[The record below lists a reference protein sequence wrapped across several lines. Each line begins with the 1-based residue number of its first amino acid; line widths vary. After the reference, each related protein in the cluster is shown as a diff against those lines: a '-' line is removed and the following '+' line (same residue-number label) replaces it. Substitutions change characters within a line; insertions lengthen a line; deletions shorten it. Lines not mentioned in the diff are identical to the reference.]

1 MIRGIEIEIF
11 EIQHPPFYEEN
22 NFSYTVHS
30 DKTEF
35 KFSQNIKILSIP
47 SISQVNELKFVLY
60 IRGKEIGQSAIPPIC
75 SGETGKMQV
84 FKFTDSS
91 NDRKQLSTRNSSKTI
106 TIRCYIKAIYE
117 NPTQEYLNCLKSF
130 IIYLT
135 TKQDHEQSTCE
146 KLDFLVHSRTNFENQ
161 SEKTLDLL
169 ESQLSEKNK
178 IIHSFLKEF
187 HELRK
192 NSASISNENLELKKK
207 LNESLARFID
217 FTNRSLKESEVSE
230 TRKSGINQQYG
241 YEEKLN
247 QMTQDYLKLVKEMEE
262 RSNDFKFII
271 GKLVN
276 EKSSLS
282 EKNEELIRQVHKADR
297 DLEELGLQILQFKT
311 QAGLSSSTSL
321 LLSTLQNKID
331 LLESNLSSEKEKTQ
345 KLQNENIDLAA
356 TNKSLQCSLLSTSSE
371 LYTVSKKLQDLES
384 TLAINNT
391 QILHLLNEKSNLE
404 SKLIKL
410 SHVSEHNSELQQSNE
425 IVLKSNQHL
434 TQELESLQQLNTQL
448 TSSICKLDELTRSQ
462 SCKLESLGKAMQEKD
477 EELESLKEIIVEIQQ
492 LPHNPSLDSIDEQ
505 VCNILM
511 KSGSKSCSK
520 LTHESR
526 GLYLYDGHKVRI
538 RQQDGNLIANLNGL
552 DIPVE
557 EFFEDCFL
565 KEVSKIQ
572 ERKKEK
578 LRSLASR
585 NSKAPK
591 TKTLSPSCS
600 MKENVLSKSF
610 NSSQKIYMNK
620 SPRV

>member
-1 MIRGIEIEIF
+1 MIQGIEIEIF
-11 EIQHPPFYEEN
+11 EIQHPPFYEES
-22 NFSYTVHS
+22 NFSFTIHNDKS
-30 DKTEF
+30 DF
-35 KFSQNIKILSIP
+35 KFSQNSKILYIP
-47 SISQVNELKFVLY
+47 LISQSNELKFVLY
-60 IRGKEIGQSAIPPIC
+60 IRGREIGQSTIPSILP
-75 SGETGKMQV
+75 GETGKMQV

-91 NDRKQLSTRNSSKTI
+91 NDRKQLSTRSSSKTI

-130 IIYLT
+130 ISYLT
-135 TKQDHEQSTCE
+135 TKQDHDQSTFE
-146 KLDFLVHSRTNFENQ
+146 KLDFLVHSRNNFENH

-217 FTNRSLKESEVSE
+217 LSNRSLKESEESNS
-230 TRKSGINQQYG
+230 RKSGISQKQD

-276 EKSSLS
+276 EKSSLT
-282 EKNEELIRQVHKADR
+282 EKNEDLQKQLTKSNK
-297 DLEELGLQILQFKT
+297 DLEDLELQVLQFKT
-311 QAGLSSSTSL
+311 QSGLSNSTSL
-321 LLSTLQNKID
+321 LLTTLQNKID

-345 KLQNENIDLAA
+345 KLQNENNDLSSSI
-356 TNKSLQCSLLSTSSE
+356 KSLQSSLLSTSSE
-371 LYTVSKKLQDLES
+371 LYTTSKKYQDLES
-384 TLAINNT
+384 TLTINNT

-410 SHVSEHNSELQQSNE
+410 SHTSELNSELQQSNE
-425 IVLKSNQHL
+425 IILKSNQNL

-448 TSSICKLDELTRSQ
+448 TSNICKLDELTRSQ
-462 SCKLESLGKAMQEKD
+462 SCKLELLGKAMQEKD

-492 LPHNPSLDSIDEQ
+492 LPQNPSLDSIDEQ

-520 LTHESR
+520 LTHESK
-526 GLYLYDGHKVRI
+526 GLYLYEGHKVRI

-557 EFFEDCFL
+557 EFFEECFL

-578 LRSLASR
+578 LRSLAMR

-620 SPRV
+620 SPRF